1 MGMGDRVKDG
11 LALLLLI
18 AATAALRA
26 TSFVP
31 AVVDTDE
38 GLYMVQAAAWLEGG
52 WPLVAV
58 WDMHPVGAPAL
69 FALAFLAFGV
79 GVEAVRLL
87 GLLCVA
93 ATACG
98 LFALVRGA
106 GGQRSA
112 GLAAG
117 LSYAAYSLALNG
129 LCTNTE
135 LLIAPFVT
143 GAMAIGVRGFVRA
156 RAGRAPGWTEILGM
170 GALIGPA
177 LLVKQVV
184 VPEGSLAFALLVGPA
199 WIAGLLPWRRL
210 LAMALTYA
218 ALCAGPFLLMGLV
231 YAVQGW
237 LPQYL
242 DGSLLAPFR
251 YSLERAAP
259 AEAWRRISSGLLQI
273 GLPIGAG
280 LVALALARLRP
291 TAADRLSWIG
301 AVWLVVASLGVAA
314 PGFYF
319 AHYFLLLLPPLS
331 VLAAVGLVR
340 LAQAAM
346 AAHWQRG
353 GVALL
358 LAGLVA
364 APWLD
369 EMQRRVEIGP
379 GWLHPDPVRQVAAAM
394 EQVAGRG
401 ASAFIAN
408 YHVTPYV
415 LSGTVPPTRYVF
427 PVHLTG
433 GFEDLSDTS
442 ADAELAR
449 VLATRPRLIVID
461 RGWMH
466 TMRPPAAAAVLAAIG
481 QGYTLAASV
490 AEQRG
495 PVEIWQLVAD
505 QGAGN
510 GRSMRPSSQ

>member
-1 MGMGDRVKDG
+1 MGDRAKDG
-11 LALLLLI
+11 LALLLLV

-87 GLLCVA
+87 GLFCVA

-106 GGQRSA
+106 GGPRSA
-112 GLAAG
+112 GMAAG
-117 LSYAAYSLALNG
+117 LTYGAYSLALSG
-129 LCTNTE
+129 LCVNTE

-156 RAGRAPGWTEILGM
+156 RAGLAPGWAEILGM

-199 WIAGLLPWRRL
+199 WMAGLLPWRRV
-210 LAMALTYA
+210 LAMAAAYA

-231 YAVQGW
+231 YAAQGW

-251 YSLERAAP
+251 YSMERAPP
-259 AEAWRRISSGLLQI
+259 AEAWRRIWSGLLQI
-273 GLPIGAG
+273 GLPVGAA
-280 LVALALARLRP
+280 LVALSLTRRRP
-291 TAADRLSWIG
+291 TAQDRLGGLG
-301 AVWLVVASLGVAA
+301 ALWLAVATLGVAA

-331 VLAAVGLVR
+331 VLAALGLVR

-346 AAHWQRG
+346 LADWQRR

-358 LAGLVA
+358 LAGLLAV
-364 APWLD
+364 PWLS
-369 EMQRRVEIGP
+369 EMHRRVEIGP

-394 EQVAGRG
+394 EQAAGRG

-408 YHVTPYV
+408 YHVTPYM
-415 LSGTVPPTRYVF
+415 LSGTRPVTRYVL

-449 VLATRPRLIVID
+449 VLAARPSVIVID

-466 TMRPPAAAAVLAAIG
+466 TMRPPAAAAVLAAID
-481 QGYTLAASV
+481 QAYELAASV

-495 PVEIWQLVAD
+495 PVEIWRLALD

-510 GRSMRPSSQ
+510 SAFMRPSSP